1 MKPFLPA
8 PKPAPRQ
15 RRPFDHR
22 EWKRRGAER
31 YAETRDAVLRERIA
45 EDPSYRVLE
54 PGGPLPEIN
63 PERLKKLR
71 EEQFAIASGYHK
83 WVMEQPC
90 AACGSF
96 DPDLRSDPA
105 HVGRTRG
112 AGAKADRVLS
122 LCRECHTFEG
132 EHRDEFNAAFAER
145 HGVTPEEMAAYRFE
159 FYHREH

>member
-31 YAETRDAVLRERIA
+31 YAETRDAVLRERVA
-45 EDPSYRVLE
+45 DDPSYRVLE

-71 EEQFAIASGYHK
+71 EEQFAVASGYHK

-122 LCRECHTFEG
+122 LCRPCHLWEESNSGF
-132 EHRDEFNAAFAER
+132 DEAFKDR
-145 HGVTPEEMAAYRFE
+145 HGVTPAEMAAYRFE